1 MGEIKINLFF
11 WGKRLDENITSNEQ
25 FAFLGVIEQI
35 MIILSSDVKTIIFC
49 HTESQDTI
57 ALLCLVP
64 GKHVPVV
71 L

>member
-57 ALLCLVP
+57 CFA
-64 GKHVPVV
+64 V
-71 L
+71 LGAW